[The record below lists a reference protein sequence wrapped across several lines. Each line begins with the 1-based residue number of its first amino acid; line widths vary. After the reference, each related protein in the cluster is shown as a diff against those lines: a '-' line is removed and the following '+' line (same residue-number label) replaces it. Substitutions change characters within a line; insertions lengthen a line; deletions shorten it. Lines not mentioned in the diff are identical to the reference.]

1 MIVMQ
6 SVLGLPAQEAV
17 ARLEA
22 ASLGNVNVIVSGRRR
37 EGVARVIRQ
46 KQAEDRVELVVSH
59 FKEIDSPS
67 GGTQ

>member
-1 MIVMQ
+1 MTAVQ

-17 ARLEA
+17 ARLKA
-22 ASLGNVNVIVSGRRR
+22 AGLGSVDVIVSGRRR
-37 EGVARVIRQ
+37 EGIARVIRQ
-46 KQAEDRVELVVSH
+46 KEADGRVELVVSH